1 MNELFNKIISW
12 ANDRNIIEGS
22 TAKKQ
27 FPKLLEEVIE
37 LYSTLHPEQKRNHI
51 EANLILLIIELGSKG
66 KIKQAPKGKVI
77 TDDVGDCMVVL
88 SIMAEQEKLTV
99 TECLEHAYNDIK
111 DRKGMMIDG
120 VFVKEGG

>member
-1 MNELFNKIISW
+1 MKALFNSIISW
-12 ANDRNIIEGS
+12 ANNRNIIKGS
-22 TAKKQ
+22 TAQKQ

-37 LYSTLHPEQKRNHI
+37 LYATLHPWKDGTVI
-51 EANLILLIIELGSKG
+51 MGSLIRIICELDEKG
-66 KIKQAPKGKVI
+66 KIKQAPKGKLI

-88 SIMAEQEKLTV
+88 AIMAEQEKLTV

-111 DRKGMMIDG
+111 DRKGQMIDG